1 MLPCGEGSW
10 VKSDMASY
18 RSTGIPLEAQ
28 YLYRQA
34 LQIKNNGKK
43 EDALKYLQMAVSI
56 APLFCNAY
64 NAMGNCLDEM
74 GRYDEAMR
82 KYEKVLEIN
91 PQHTEARFK
100 QAMIQKKIR
109 YGEEVPRAGC
119 YPRCY
124 AALKSLFSFQ
134 RCTRPFYR
142 NASTFTGEN
151 LKNPGAVTRSNTA
164 CGP

>member
-109 YGEEVPRAGC
+109 YGEESTPCRVLS
-119 YPRCY
+119 
-124 AALKSLFSFQ
+124 ALL
-134 RCTRPFYR
+134 C
-142 NASTFTGEN
+142 ST
-151 LKNPGAVTRSNTA
+151 
-164 CGP
+164 